1 MVEKYFVMEVGT
13 KKGQKLKRADDFLAE
28 EPLITEK
35 DIDEKMMVESM
46 QSQNAAPYLEDA
58 ISMIMGAL

>member
-46 QSQNAAPYLEDA
+46 
-58 ISMIMGAL
+58 